1 VSHELFCGM
10 QERVNK
16 QQAQELLQVGLL
28 QVLLCYLLHR
38 PLASLGGVAEGPLRP
53 SSMSLVII

>member
-1 VSHELFCGM
+1 M